1 MADNENHPLV
11 DLMLARMDTH
21 PEEFGGSSNR
31 WAVTLMDINECA
43 LPEQAALVTA
53 KLNAIKLDK
62 AHHWAMDELLNGEE
76 RRRQQEHAKLM
87 ENAHIQ
93 QMMQSKTQTLQQQL
107 QGYQNTANNLQGSYP
122 PGSWLSAADVQPAQL
137 KLGSETLDEGLLK
150 KIKGALK
157 L

>member
-53 KLNAIKLDK
+53 KLNAIRLDK
-62 AHHWAMDELLNGEE
+62 AHHWAMDELLNGED
-76 RRRQQEHAKLM
+76 RRRQKAEVELM
-87 ENAHIQ
+87 RSTYAQ
-93 QMMQSKTQTLQQQL
+93 QVQQAQALQVQAMVQRDPISQRL
-107 QGYQNTANNLQGSYP
+107 QGYQSLRASNPLQ
-122 PGSWLSAADVQPAQL
+122 DAQL
-137 KLGSETLDEGLLK
+137 KLGNETLDESILK

-157 L
+157 I

>member
-31 WAVTLMDINECA
+31 WYVALIDINEHA
-43 LPEQAALVTA
+43 PPEQAALVTA

-76 RRRQQEHAKLM
+76 RRRQKADIEVM
-87 ENAHIQ
+87 RIQ
-93 QMMQSKTQTLQQQL
+93 SNGTLGVGTQSPISQL
-107 QGYQNTANNLQGSYP
+107 QAYQNTANTLQGAYP
-122 PGSWLSAADVQPAQL
+122 PGSWLTAADVQPAQL
-137 KLGSETLDEGLLK
+137 RLGSETLDEGILK

-157 L
+157 I